1 MFRMKSVV
9 GAIAV
14 AAMVST
20 SAFAAATDGALA
32 PGKPAGVQKANIGT
46 GTLLIA
52 GAAVGIIAA
61 VAITVGNSSG
71 DRANNPGNLGNGNTN
86 TTLSTTATAG

>member
-20 SAFAAATDGALA
+20 SAFAASTDGALA
-32 PGKPAGVQKANIGT
+32 PGKPSGVQKAQIGT
-46 GTLLIA
+46 GTLILGVF
-52 GAAVGIIAA
+52 GAAILTA
-61 VAITVGNSSG
+61 VAITVSKQSGNRTG
-71 DRANNPGNLGNGNTN
+71 Q
-86 TTLSTTATAG
+86 TTFSTASTAP

>member
-20 SAFAAATDGALA
+20 SAFAASTDGALA
-32 PGKPAGVQKANIGT
+32 PGKPAGVQKAEIGT
-46 GTLLIA
+46 GTLLLGLFGVA
-52 GAAVGIIAA
+52 LVTA
-61 VAITVGNSSG
+61 VAIVVSNQSG
-71 DRANNPGNLGNGNTN
+71 DRSAP
-86 TTLSTTATAG
+86 TTFTPATTAP

>member
-20 SAFAAATDGALA
+20 SAFAAVTDGALA
-32 PGKPAGVQKANIGT
+32 PGKPAGVEKAQVGT
-46 GTLLIA
+46 GFLFMGLLGA
-52 GAAVGIIAA
+52 GILAA
-61 VAITVGNSSG
+61 VAITVSNQSG
-71 DRANNPGNLGNGNTN
+71 DKAGQQTSFS
-86 TTLSTTATAG
+86 TAATSLSP

>member
-20 SAFAAATDGALA
+20 SAFAGAADAPLA
-32 PGKPAGVQKANIGT
+32 PGKPAGVQKAQLAT
-46 GTLLIA
+46 GTLLLGALGA
-52 GAAVGIIAA
+52 GILAA
-61 VAITVGNSSG
+61 VAITVSNQSGNKSG
-71 DRANNPGNLGNGNTN
+71 P
-86 TTLSTTATAG
+86 TTFAAATTTAP

>member
-20 SAFAAATDGALA
+20 SAFAAVTDGALA
-32 PGKPAGVQKANIGT
+32 PGKPAGVQKAQIGT
-46 GTLLIA
+46 GTLLLGLF
-52 GAAVGIIAA
+52 GAAVFTA
-61 VAITVGNSSG
+61 VAITVSNQSGNKSG
-71 DRANNPGNLGNGNTN
+71 QP
-86 TTLSTTATAG
+86 TTFPVATTTAP

>member
-46 GTLLIA
+46 GTLLLGLVGA
-52 GAAVGIIAA
+52 GILAA
-61 VAITVGNSSG
+61 VAITVSNQSG
-71 DRANNPGNLGNGNTN
+71 DKSTQ
-86 TTLSTTATAG
+86 STTFAPATTAP

>member
-20 SAFAAATDGALA
+20 SAFAAANDGALA
-32 PGKPAGVQKANIGT
+32 PGKPAGVQKAQIGT
-46 GTLLIA
+46 GLLIMGLVGA
-52 GAAVGIIAA
+52 GILTA
-61 VAITVGNSSG
+61 VAITVSNQSGNKSG
-71 DRANNPGNLGNGNTN
+71 
-86 TTLSTTATAG
+86 TTTFAPATTAP

>member
-20 SAFAAATDGALA
+20 SALAAANDGALA
-32 PGKPAGVQKANIGT
+32 PGKPAGTKEAQLGT
-46 GTLLIA
+46 GALLI
-52 GAAVGIIAA
+52 GALGVGIIAA
-61 VAITVGNSSG
+61 VAIVVSNQNHDTSG
-71 DRANNPGNLGNGNTN
+71 AA
-86 TTLSTTATAG
+86 STFPTATTSP